1 MISIEKG
8 KLLNCSIFWNAEVK
22 RIPSLIQIKEDK
34 TGETPNIPDYQD
46 PGKEFIDKTEEGS

>member
-22 RIPSLIQIKEDK
+22 RILSLIQIKEDK
-34 TGETPNIPDYQD
+34 TGETPNIPD
-46 PGKEFIDKTEEGS
+46 S